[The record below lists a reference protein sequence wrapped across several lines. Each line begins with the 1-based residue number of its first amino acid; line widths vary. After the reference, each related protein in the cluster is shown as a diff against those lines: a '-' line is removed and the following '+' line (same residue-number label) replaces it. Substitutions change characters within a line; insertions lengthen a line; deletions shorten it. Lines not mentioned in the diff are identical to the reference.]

1 MLRRTQSADTGGIY
15 NLRLGSYTQCSGIS
29 RGITSLE
36 EVGVSF
42 SLHGIPV
49 SRGIAIGRAYLI
61 APAALDVDH
70 YLVEPPQIEGEIE
83 RFRAALK
90 GVQNELD
97 RLSEDLSAD
106 APSEVG
112 AFINVHSMIL
122 NDAML
127 VQETM
132 DLIRT
137 RRYNVEWALTE
148 QLERLSRH
156 FDDIEDEY
164 LRERKAD
171 VQQVVERIL
180 KALAGGPSAAALVDG
195 AVVQAGDDMIVV
207 AHDISPA
214 DMLQFK
220 TQTFQGFVT
229 DLGGRTSH
237 TAIVARSLGI
247 PAAVGVQHASALIRQ
262 DDLIIVD
269 GDRGIVIVDPAPI
282 VLEEYSYRQSE
293 KLLEQKK
300 LQRLKF
306 SPTQTLCG
314 TKISLLANIELPE
327 DARSAVEAGAV
338 GVGLFR
344 TEFLFMN
351 HKDRLPEED
360 EQFEAYKRAVE
371 LMGGLPVTIRTID
384 VGADKPL
391 DAIGADGYESAPNP
405 ALGLRAIR
413 WSLSEPQMFLTQLR
427 AILRASAFGQVKIL
441 VPMLAHAQ
449 EIDQTLDLIREA
461 KRQLDDAGLPYDPGV
476 RIGAMIEIPAA
487 AIALPLFLKRV
498 DFLSI
503 GTNDLIQYTLAIDR
517 ADNAVAHLYD
527 PLHPAVLHLIAF
539 TLREAKRAG
548 VPVSVCGEMAG
559 DPQLTRLLLGMG
571 LTEFSMHPSQLLVVK
586 QEILRAN
593 LAALEKP
600 AADVLAAFEPEEV
613 QSALRCLSQA

>member
-1 MLRRTQSADTGGIY
+1 M
-15 NLRLGSYTQCSGIS
+15 
-29 RGITSLE
+29 
-36 EVGVSF
+36 SF
-42 SLHGIPV
+42 TLHGIPV

-70 YLVEPPQIEGEIE
+70 YLVEPNQVEPEVR
-83 RFRAALK
+83 RFCSAQDV
-90 GVQNELD
+90 VQHELD
-97 RLSEDLSAD
+97 SLRADLPAD
-106 APSEVG
+106 APSEMG
-112 AFINVHSMIL
+112 AFLNVHTLIL
-122 NDAML
+122 RDAML
-127 VQETM
+127 AEATV

-137 RRYNVEWALTE
+137 RRYNAEWALTE
-148 QLERLSRH
+148 QLQLLGRI
-156 FDDIEDEY
+156 FDDVEDEY

-171 VQQVVERIL
+171 IEQVVERVL
-180 KALAGGPSAAALVDG
+180 KALKGSPLAPTGLETDG
-195 AVVQAGDDMIVV
+195 EEEEMIVV

-220 TQTFQGFVT
+220 KQTFGAFVT

-247 PAAVGVQHASALIRQ
+247 PAAVGVQQASALIRQ
-262 DDLIIVD
+262 NDVIIVD
-269 GDRGIVIVDPAPI
+269 GDQGIVIVDPAPI

-293 KLLEQKK
+293 KLLEQRK

-306 SPTQTLCG
+306 APAQTVDGTDILLC
-314 TKISLLANIELPE
+314 ANIELPE
-327 DARSAVEAGAV
+327 DAAAAVAAGAV

-351 HKDRLPEED
+351 LGNHMPDEEQ
-360 EQFEAYKRAVE
+360 QFQAYRRAVDG
-371 LMGGLPVTIRTID
+371 MGGHPVTIRTID

-391 DAIGADGYESAPNP
+391 DSREESRDAYEVAPNP

-413 WSLSEPQMFLTQLR
+413 YSLSEPQMFLTQLR

-441 VPMLAHAQ
+441 IPMLAHAR
-449 EIDQTLDLIREA
+449 EIDQTLDLIAEA
-461 KRQLDDAGLPYDPGV
+461 KRQCEDAGQAYDRNV
-476 RIGAMIEIPAA
+476 KVGAMIEIPAA
-487 AIALPLFLKRV
+487 AIALPMFLNRL

-527 PLHPAVLHLIAF
+527 PLHPAVLHLISH

-559 DPQLTRLLLGMG
+559 DPAVTRLLLGMG
-571 LTEFSMHPSQLLVVK
+571 LTEFSMHPSQLLEVK
-586 QEILRAN
+586 QEVLRAH
-593 LAALEKP
+593 LPTVERHVQ
-600 AADVLAAFEPEEV
+600 DVLAAFEPNE
-613 QSALRCLSQA
+613 QLAALKRLERC